1 MLVYVPIGS
10 AEAQAYGKEIQAALQ
25 SHGPRANI
33 VLAGAM
39 DPPVGVVVGLH
50 SEMTACGQAG
60 EVVAIKMTQ
69 LGIPARIQEVS
80 NDSDSVIIIFVGTKP
95 PYE

>member
-1 MLVYVPIGS
+1 M
-10 AEAQAYGKEIQAALQ
+10 GKKFRLPYSPTDRGLISYSLEQ
-25 SHGPRANI
+25 S
-33 VLAGAM
+33 